1 MADSKGLSKESRL
14 DQQDERVENFE
25 FCLYYHQAIEL
36 IGQRWMGA
44 VLFALM
50 KGPRRFTEI
59 ENMIPGIS
67 HRLLTER
74 LRELEEQNIVIRRVI
89 PSSPVKVEYELTERG
104 LDLQDAVQAIMTWG
118 KKWLSPVAS

>member
-1 MADSKGLSKESRL
+1 MRENMSPLKESRSH
-14 DQQDERVENFE
+14 QQDERVEDFE

-50 KGPRRFTEI
+50 KGPLRFTEI

-74 LRELEEQNIVIRRVI
+74 LRELEERNIVIRRVI

-104 LDLQDAVQAIMTWG
+104 LDLQDTVQSIMTWG
-118 KKWLSPVAS
+118 KKWLSPATS